1 MDSIDK
7 YGFIEVSAPQKVFED
22 YKTIVV
28 NAPETI
34 RIDRL
39 IKRGMELDDIKR
51 RIATQQDNEWW
62 ESLGYSIDNLSK
74 DNLIKEVMSLL
85 KEWNWLDE

>member
-1 MDSIDK
+1 METCPS
-7 YGFIEVSAPQKVFED
+7 PFEP
-22 YKTIVV
+22 
-28 NAPETI
+28 AH
-34 RIDRL
+34 
-39 IKRGMELDDIKR
+39 DIKR